1 MYKIRKVEFLNH
13 PILENLSLDF
23 CDANGYAAD
32 TVIFAGE
39 NGVGKSTILNALYKG
54 VVIHAYFYMT
64 VTNNKVTN
72 AWDYSI
78 TTLGSTYSDAS
89 LTYNSSSAKLTF
101 TSNAYNGIA
110 SHTCWLKGTPRGT
123 NNEVDVTY
131 SM

>member
-1 MYKIRKVEFLNH
+1 MDNSISRVAKSSNSWKV
-13 PILENLSLDF
+13 S
-23 CDANGYAAD
+23 
-32 TVIFAGE
+32 
-39 NGVGKSTILNALYKG
+39 YKG
-54 VVIHAYFYMT
+54 EVIHAYFYMT

>member
-1 MYKIRKVEFLNH
+1 MKNAGKACNNRLYRHIRTFEKIVKNYF
-13 PILENLSLDF
+13 
-23 CDANGYAAD
+23 
-32 TVIFAGE
+32 VIF
-39 NGVGKSTILNALYKG
+39 S
-54 VVIHAYFYMT
+54 T